1 MAKSFDHLRDGMS
14 ADSRARSEER
24 TKEMVEET
32 DCTCDH
38 TEHEPCPYCVDAE
51 MKELRLNLR
60 VSQESVSEMTQL
72 ATEKA
77 LEIAALEK
85 TIDGLE
91 ATTEAYQNLHHA
103 TTGQMT
109 KADYDGNIVV
119 TRCDTISAHE
129 PCDHCY
135 YQHTLLTIL
144 HTERL
149 PSLMIKIQGLDERVL
164 EYSTLFELQHKRILQ
179 ATEHW
184 QKHTG
189 KKQTWPDLGD
199 LLEFLCD
206 RIDEQGEA
214 ILNANELVANLTMAL
229 DDGAVEQIEVL
240 HEHVTGLQCAI
251 EDHKNKLR
259 MIEGLCKEGS

>member
-32 DCTCDH
+32 DCTH
-38 TEHEPCPYCVDAE
+38 GHSEHEPCVDCLQAH
-51 MKELRLNLR
+51 
-60 VSQESVSEMTQL
+60 
-72 ATEKA
+72 
-77 LEIAALEK
+77 
-85 TIDGLE
+85 IDGLE
-91 ATTEAYQNLHHA
+91 
-103 TTGQMT
+103 
-109 KADYDGNIVV
+109 
-119 TRCDTISAHE
+119 
-129 PCDHCY
+129 
-135 YQHTLLTIL
+135 
-144 HTERL
+144 
-149 PSLMIKIQGLDERVL
+149 ERVL